1 MIGLFGYIISWTGGF
16 LMSIFDIIAPIY
28 GKFFNMQRKF
38 YSRVVNKVKSEFDI
52 SEFSTIL
59 DIGCGTGAL
68 CQVIHKAGLE
78 VTGADPSKLMLNQ
91 AKNKLQRL
99 PIELVHINPDER
111 LPFEDKSFDL
121 VISSYV
127 AHGLDPKERLKL
139 YKEMRRIA
147 KNFVIIHDYNENR
160 ALLTTIIEWL
170 ENGDYFNFI
179 KVAESE
185 MNEVFDQVTK
195 INVEKRAA
203 WYICTSTYQN
213 KLLKNG

>member
-1 MIGLFGYIISWTGGF
+1 
-16 LMSIFDIIAPIY
+16 MSIFDIIAPIY

-68 CQVIHKAGLE
+68 CQVIHQAGLE
-78 VTGADPSKLMLNQ
+78 VTGVDPSKLMLNQ

-99 PIELVHINPDER
+99 PIELIHIDPNER

-127 AHGLDPKERLKL
+127 VHGLEPKERLKL
-139 YKEMRRIA
+139 YKEMNRIA

-170 ENGDYFNFI
+170 ENGDYFDFI
-179 KVAESE
+179 KLAESE
-185 MNEVFDQVTK
+185 MSQVFDQVRK
-195 INVEKRAA
+195 VDVEKRAA
-203 WYICTSTYQN
+203 WYICKPKFKFN
-213 KLLKNG
+213 